1 MSAECV
7 GKSAKSIQNSPNCPF
22 SLASLSKPKD
32 RLGKKTLI
40 KPSIFRRS
48 NTNKVRSA
56 SRVLFKENDRSRV
69 NSQEKVKKSTTF
81 MSITV
86 LTENNLVYN
95 LSNDETHCAQA
106 SLLHQTTDS
115 LSHFEVSP
123 RNSETSV
130 LGVGN
135 SGSYSKLKSSPIRN
149 LITTY
154 DQVMLLDFDSAFHRF
169 KSLKHEVLSKKLWK
183 LSFLK
188 KIRRCW
194 THNKLEDENLDC
206 AERLIKFAFTKYNA
220 NDFFHLSLVN
230 SVQEIVKNL
239 TNRPTYEISM
249 KKIDCKYPLMALLN
263 LLFFHDFFKTQLES
277 LIQKCACPKKA
288 LKVLFWVSDAAII
301 ALRREKLNRV
311 INHCGKCF
319 EAFCFFFAGLVIQIK
334 ETGDKLLGYSK
345 RKRFYKKILKNISGT
360 VLDTV
365 KLAEELYE

>member
-22 SLASLSKPKD
+22 SLASLSRKKD
-32 RLGKKTLI
+32 RREKKTQSR
-40 KPSIFRRS
+40 PGIFRRS

-81 MSITV
+81 LAITV
-86 LTENNLVYN
+86 LTENNLVCN
-95 LSNDETHCAQA
+95 LNTDESHYAHP

-115 LSHFEVSP
+115 LSQFEVSP
-123 RNSETSV
+123 RNSESSMLEV
-130 LGVGN
+130 AN
-135 SGSYSKLKSSPIRN
+135 SSSYSKLKSSPIRS

-154 DQVMLLDFDSAFHRF
+154 DQVILLDFDSAFHRF

-194 THNKLEDENLDC
+194 THNRLEDENLDC

-220 NDFFHLSLVN
+220 NDFFHLSLVK
-230 SVQEIVKNL
+230 SAQELVINL
-239 TNRPTYEISM
+239 TNKPTFEVSM
-249 KKIDCKYPLMALLN
+249 KTIDCRYPLMALLN
-263 LLFFHDFFKTQLES
+263 LLFFHDFFRTQLES
-277 LIQKCACPKKA
+277 LIKMCVCPKKA

-301 ALRREKLNRV
+301 ALRKEKLNRV

-319 EAFCFFFAGLVIQIK
+319 EVFCFFFAGLVIQTK
-334 ETGDKLLGYSK
+334 EAGNKLLGYSK
-345 RKRFYKKILKNISGT
+345 RKRFYKKVLKSVRGS